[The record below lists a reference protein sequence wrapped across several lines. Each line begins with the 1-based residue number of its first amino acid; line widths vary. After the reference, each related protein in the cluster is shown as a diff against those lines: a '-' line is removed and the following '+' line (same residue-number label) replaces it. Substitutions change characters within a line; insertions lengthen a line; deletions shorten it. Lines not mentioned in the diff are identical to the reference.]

1 MTRDEFIASL
11 REAADFLEASP
22 GVPVPGYPI
31 EISTW
36 QFPDFLVDDPD
47 AADEEL
53 KIRMAGIARA
63 MGGCEKKYESSYFS
77 LTKKIGAGV
86 LVRAL
91 TNRDSVCEA
100 RVVGT
105 RVEPGRIIP
114 ARTVPVVEWDCSPLL
129 SD

>member
-1 MTRDEFIASL
+1 MSRDEFIASL
-11 REAADFLEASP
+11 REAADFFEASP
-22 GVPVPGYPI
+22 GVPVPSHPV

-36 QFPDFLVDDPD
+36 HFSDWAVEDKQEADD
-47 AADEEL
+47 EL
-53 KIRMAGIARA
+53 KGRMAGIARA

-77 LTKKIGAGV
+77 LTKKIGDGV
-86 LVRAL
+86 IVRAYA
-91 TNRDSVCEA
+91 NRDQICEA
-100 RVVGT
+100 RVVGE